1 VVALAGN
8 VVAHAGLVMM
18 SRSILGRPVA
28 VLSTAILTITLA
40 GSVRADGGLFSGT
53 QGARATGRGGAFTA
67 RADDLSAVM
76 LNPAGLAHIDGTLI
90 HVGNRFS
97 YNAQSFTRAPTTDY
111 GSPDASGNFPIHT
124 FNAASNQLPLQALDP
139 LLGVASQLGLDAWTF
154 ALAVQAPPGVARQ
167 SFPIDSGQRYM
178 MVDYEALMLNYS
190 ASAAWKPSAQLGVGA
205 SVQWI
210 HVPSLKYSL
219 VVNAN
224 PFVGGANPVSS
235 NLDML
240 AKITGSSAFTLN
252 TVVGAWYRPAR
263 SLELGVAGQVIPTQ
277 IEAKSRLDIT
287 PVFPE
292 TDDTVILSRGVD
304 ETPANDVTLRIPL
317 PLMARAG
324 LRYRHLQ
331 PDQTELFDI
340 ELDAVYETWSRV
352 DRFTVDTN
360 GLYAEFQGQRSELGD
375 ISVDKRWRDTVG
387 IHLGGDY
394 TLIPYQLALRGG
406 VFYQTALVEPAYA
419 NVDFATGAQLGGA
432 IGASVF
438 WQKHEIAFAYEYRRE
453 QAITLGEADSRVYQT
468 IPLSPCKAPY
478 TDRASCSSYY
488 LGRPGP
494 PVNAGTYDAF
504 SHLLVVDWLYRF

>member
-1 VVALAGN
+1 MTSRLVLDRSVVVLA
-8 VVAHAGLVMM
+8 
-18 SRSILGRPVA
+18 A
-28 VLSTAILTITLA
+28 VTVTATLA
-40 GSVRADGGLFSGT
+40 GPARADGGLFSGT

-76 LNPAGLAHIDGTLI
+76 LNPAGLAHIEGTVI

-97 YNAQSFTRAPTTDY
+97 YNAQAFTRAPTTDY
-111 GSPDASGNFPIHT
+111 GSPDSSGNFPIHT
-124 FNAASNQLPLQALDP
+124 FGTANNQLPLQALDP
-139 LLGVASQLGLDAWTF
+139 ILGVASHLGLDAWTF

-167 SFPIDSGQRYM
+167 TFPIDGGQRYM

-190 ASAAWKPSAQLGVGA
+190 LSAAWKPSAQLGFGA
-205 SVQWI
+205 SAQWI

-240 AKITGSSAFTLN
+240 ARLTGSAAFTLN
-252 TVVGAWYRPAR
+252 AVVGAWYRPAP

-292 TDDTVILSRGVD
+292 TDDHVILSRGVE
-304 ETPANDVTLRIPL
+304 ETPANDVTLTIPL
-317 PLMARAG
+317 PLVARAG
-324 LRYRHLQ
+324 IRYRYLQ
-331 PDQTELFDI
+331 PDQSELFDV

-352 DRFTVDTN
+352 DRFTVDTK

-375 ISVDKRWRDTVG
+375 ISVDKQWRDTIG

-394 TLIPYQLALRGG
+394 ALIPNRLAVRGG
-406 VFYQTALVEPAYA
+406 VFYQSALVDPAYT
-419 NVDFATGAQLGGA
+419 NVDFATAAQVGGA
-432 IGASVF
+432 LGASIF

-453 QAITLGEADSRVYQT
+453 ETITLGEADSRVYQT
-468 IPLSPCKAPY
+468 TPLSPCEAPY
-478 TDRASCSSYY
+478 TDRASCSPYY